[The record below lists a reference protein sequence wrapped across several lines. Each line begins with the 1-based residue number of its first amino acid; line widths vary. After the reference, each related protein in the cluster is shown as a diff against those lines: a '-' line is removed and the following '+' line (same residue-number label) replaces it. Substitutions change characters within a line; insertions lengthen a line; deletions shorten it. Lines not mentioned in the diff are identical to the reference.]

1 MNPFDLK
8 PQDVAPAFPGAMLAD
23 IGLYL
28 PHVISALRDA
38 RLEAPRIVAYALATI
53 AAETA
58 GFRPI
63 SEGVSQFNT
72 DNRARPFG
80 RYDGRKSLGNMH
92 PGDGA
97 RFRGRGFVQLTG
109 RFNYNKYGERIGV
122 DLLNSPEAANH
133 ASVAAQILA
142 VFIADREFA
151 ILEALGNHHLATARR
166 LVNGGTHGLERF
178 TAAYNTMI
186 EVLKK

>member
-8 PQDVAPAFPGAMLAD
+8 PLDVAPAFPGAMLAD

-28 PHVISALRDA
+28 PHVLRALQEA

-58 GFRPI
+58 GFKPL
-63 SEGVSQFNT
+63 SEGISKYNT
-72 DNRARPFG
+72 TDRARPFH
-80 RYDGRKSLGNMH
+80 RYDGRKNLGNTQ

-109 RFNYNKYGERIGV
+109 RYNYTKYGERIGV

-133 ASVAAQILA
+133 AAIAAQILA

-151 ILEALGNHHLATARR
+151 ILEALGNHHLATARK
-166 LVNGGTHGLERF
+166 LVNGGTHGLDRF
-178 TAAYNTMI
+178 TKAYNTMI